1 MMPRRGGGGRR
12 GHVGGGRTGGN
23 RRPPRTQED
32 LDRELDDYLNSSET
46 GGGGVVG
53 NGAGAGPAGEEMV
66 LD

>member
-1 MMPRRGGGGRR
+1 MMPRRGRRR
-12 GHVGGGRTGGN
+12 GVGGGRTGGD

-46 GGGGVVG
+46 AGGGVG
-53 NGAGAGPAGEEMV
+53 GHGAGAGPAGEEMV